1 MLAVTVTGPAGT
13 ALFAEA
19 PEAATPLERLR
30 QRSADDRWRALRD
43 RYATQAPADASDS
56 GELERATTAHEP
68 SARQVGGRDF
78 GSWQKA
84 DRTPVSFEPAGAES
98 RDARVTQP
106 ASATDPFEPAVM
118 PGVTGPASEVN
129 APLELPAF
137 EAAAAPLR
145 ISQENGAGQPAPAP
159 GGDTPLEPIPDD
171 AAPLGDRVPNDPSQY
186 DDASR
191 FVVLKPINAIKPFVD
206 YSPDGSDP
214 CENLCPRP
222 DGAPCEDDA
231 TYKQCPQVFALPDT
245 GSPDRYF
252 AHSHFYWAATNLSH
266 NPLYFEDPSLERYG
280 HVFICE
286 AVQPFVSVGK
296 FGAQLAGLPYQ
307 MALHPPHS
315 EEYVLGWYRPGD
327 WAPKK
332 IYQVPLNAKAAAVT
346 AATYTGLI
354 FLFP

>member
-1 MLAVTVTGPAGT
+1 MLLAAAVTGPTGT
-13 ALFAEA
+13 PAFAEA

-43 RYATQAPADASDS
+43 RYATPTPADVSPSINPDREATVH
-56 GELERATTAHEP
+56 EPATT
-68 SARQVGGRDF
+68 QVGGREF

-84 DRTPVSFEPAGAES
+84 DRTPVSFEPASARSPRS
-98 RDARVTQP
+98 REPQ
-106 ASATDPFEPAVM
+106 SAGVTDPFDPSVL
-118 PGVTGPASEVN
+118 PGVTEQAREVN
-129 APLELPAF
+129 APLELPAV

-145 ISQENGAGQPAPAP
+145 ISQDDRALQAAPVP
-159 GGDTPLEPIPDD
+159 DRDVPLEPIPDD
-171 AAPLGDRVPNDPSQY
+171 AAPLRDRIPDNPSQY

-191 FVVLKPINAIKPFVD
+191 FVVLKPIAAIEPFVD

-214 CENLCPRP
+214 CENICPRP
-222 DGAPCEDDA
+222 DGAPCEDGT
-231 TYKQCPQVFALPDT
+231 TYKQCPQVFALPKS

-266 NPLYFEDPSLERYG
+266 NPLYFEDPTLERYG

-286 AVQPFVSVGK
+286 AVQPFVSVGR
-296 FGAQLAGLPYQ
+296 FGVQVAGLPYQ

-354 FLFP
+354 FL